1 MPLFIYSGNYGISVM
16 EQETSNEERK
26 EKGEALSG
34 GESSAEYII
43 SKSEKES
50 QLPENTKK
58 ISPITDTKNPTTES
72 INTGIKERG
81 ESLPGGESSAEYMAS
96 RAGEEVQRTEAEAEK
111 DTETIGDKMKAGA
124 KALKKKVQDPDRSM
138 KNEYQKEKG

>member
-1 MPLFIYSGNYGISVM
+1 M

-50 QLPENTKK
+50 QLPDSTKK
-58 ISPITDTKNPTTES
+58 ISPTTDTKNPTTES
-72 INTGIKERG
+72 TNVEIKEKG

-96 RAGEEVQRTEAEAEK
+96 RAGQREERRMTEAETQK
-111 DTETIGDKMKAGA
+111 DEETIGDKMKAGA
-124 KALKKKVQDPDRSM
+124 KALKKKVEDPDRSI
-138 KNEYQKEKG
+138 KSE

>member
-1 MPLFIYSGNYGISVM
+1 M

-43 SKSEKES
+43 SKSEKDS

-72 INTGIKERG
+72 INAEIKEKG

-96 RAGEEVQRTEAEAEK
+96 RAGEGVQRTDAEAEK

>member
-1 MPLFIYSGNYGISVM
+1 MAVAILVM

-34 GESSAEYII
+34 GGSSAEYII

-58 ISPITDTKNPTTES
+58 ISPITDTKNPKAES
-72 INTGIKERG
+72 INAGIKERG
-81 ESLPGGESSAEYMAS
+81 DSLPGGESSAEYMAS
-96 RAGEEVQRTEAEAEK
+96 RPGEEAERTYDETEK
-111 DTETIGDKMKAGA
+111 DTESIGDKMKAGA
-124 KALKKKVQDPDRSM
+124 KALKKKVQDPDSSM
-138 KNEYQKEKG
+138 KNEYEKEKG

>member
-1 MPLFIYSGNYGISVM
+1 M

-81 ESLPGGESSAEYMAS
+81 ESLPGGESSADYMAS
-96 RAGEEVQRTEAEAEK
+96 RAEEEVQRTEAEGEK
-111 DTETIGDKMKAGA
+111 DTETIGDKMKAAA

-138 KNEYQKEKG
+138 NSEYQKEKG

>member
-1 MPLFIYSGNYGISVM
+1 M

-26 EKGEALSG
+26 EEGEALSG

-43 SKSEKES
+43 SKSEKDS

-72 INTGIKERG
+72 INAEIKEKG

-111 DTETIGDKMKAGA
+111 DTETVGDKMKAGA

>member
-1 MPLFIYSGNYGISVM
+1 LAIPL
-16 EQETSNEERK
+16 
-26 EKGEALSG
+26 
-34 GESSAEYII
+34 EYII

-58 ISPITDTKNPTTES
+58 ISPTTDTKNPTTES
-72 INTGIKERG
+72 TNAGIKERG

-96 RAGEEVQRTEAEAEK
+96 RAGGEVQRTEVETEK

-124 KALKKKVQDPDRSM
+124 KTLKKKLQDPDSSM
-138 KNEYQKEKG
+138 KNEYEKEKARK

>member
-1 MPLFIYSGNYGISVM
+1 M

-26 EKGEALSG
+26 EKGETLSG

-50 QLPENTKK
+50 QLPDSTKK
-58 ISPITDTKNPTTES
+58 ISPTTDTKNPTTES
-72 INTGIKERG
+72 TNAEIKEKG
-81 ESLPGGESSAEYMAS
+81 ESLSGGESSAEYMAS
-96 RAGEEVQRTEAEAEK
+96 RAGEVKQGTEVETEKK

-124 KALKKKVQDPDRSM
+124 KALKNKVQDPDRSV
-138 KNEYQKEKG
+138 KNEYEKEKLEE

>member
-1 MPLFIYSGNYGISVM
+1 M
-16 EQETSNEERK
+16 EQETSNKERK

-72 INTGIKERG
+72 INAGIKERG

-96 RAGEEVQRTEAEAEK
+96 RAGEEVQQT
-111 DTETIGDKMKAGA
+111 
-124 KALKKKVQDPDRSM
+124 
-138 KNEYQKEKG
+138 

>member
-1 MPLFIYSGNYGISVM
+1 M

-26 EKGEALSG
+26 EEGEALSG

-43 SKSEKES
+43 SKSEKDS

-72 INTGIKERG
+72 INAEIKEKG

-124 KALKKKVQDPDRSM
+124 KALKKKVQDPDISM

>member
-1 MPLFIYSGNYGISVM
+1 M

-26 EKGEALSG
+26 EEGEALSG

-43 SKSEKES
+43 SKSEKDS

-72 INTGIKERG
+72 INAEIKERG

-96 RAGEEVQRTEAEAEK
+96 RAGEEVQRTDAEAEK

-124 KALKKKVQDPDRSM
+124 KALKKKVQDPDISM

>member
-1 MPLFIYSGNYGISVM
+1 M

-50 QLPENTKK
+50 QLPDSTKK
-58 ISPITDTKNPTTES
+58 ISPTTDTKNPTTES
-72 INTGIKERG
+72 TNVEIKEKG
-81 ESLPGGESSAEYMAS
+81 ESLPGGESSAAYMAS
-96 RAGEEVQRTEAEAEK
+96 HAGEREERRTTEAETQK
-111 DTETIGDKMKAGA
+111 DEETIGDKMKAGA
-124 KALKKKVQDPDRSM
+124 KALKKKVEDPDRSI
-138 KNEYQKEKG
+138 KSEYRKEKPEK

>member
-1 MPLFIYSGNYGISVM
+1 M

-26 EKGEALSG
+26 EEGEALSG
-34 GESSAEYII
+34 GESSAEYM
-43 SKSEKES
+43 
-50 QLPENTKK
+50 T
-58 ISPITDTKNPTTES
+58 
-72 INTGIKERG
+72 
-81 ESLPGGESSAEYMAS
+81 S

-111 DTETIGDKMKAGA
+111 DTESIGDKMKAGA

>member
-1 MPLFIYSGNYGISVM
+1 MAIVIVVM

-26 EKGEALSG
+26 EEGEALSG

-50 QLPENTKK
+50 QLPERAKK
-58 ISPITDTKNPTTES
+58 ISPTTNTKNPTTES
-72 INTGIKERG
+72 TNVEIKEKG
-81 ESLPGGESSAEYMAS
+81 QSLPGGESSAEYMAS
-96 RAGEEVQRTEAEAEK
+96 RAGEAEQRIEVETEK

-124 KALKKKVQDPDRSM
+124 KALKNKVQDPDRSI
-138 KNEYQKEKG
+138 KNEYEKEKLEK

>member
-1 MPLFIYSGNYGISVM
+1 M

-50 QLPENTKK
+50 QLPDSTKK
-58 ISPITDTKNPTTES
+58 ISPTTDTKNPTTES
-72 INTGIKERG
+72 TNVEIKEKG

-96 RAGEEVQRTEAEAEK
+96 RAGQREERRMTEAETQK
-111 DTETIGDKMKAGA
+111 DEETIGDKMKAGA
-124 KALKKKVQDPDRSM
+124 KALKKKVEDPDRSI
-138 KNEYQKEKG
+138 KSEYQKEKPEK

>member
-1 MPLFIYSGNYGISVM
+1 M

-50 QLPENTKK
+50 QLPDSTKK
-58 ISPITDTKNPTTES
+58 ISPTTDTKNPTTES
-72 INTGIKERG
+72 TNAEIKEKG

-96 RAGEEVQRTEAEAEK
+96 RAGEREERRMTEAETQK
-111 DTETIGDKMKAGA
+111 DEETIGDKMKAGA
-124 KALKKKVQDPDRSM
+124 KALKKKVEDPDRNIKS
-138 KNEYQKEKG
+138 EYQKEKPEK